1 MNSASGV
8 TNERLADSSLIDNR
22 RQIALLLGR
31 ILQSR
36 SLLSVGAPGKPTR
49 SSLMLELAPL
59 RGYLLIDEPVPSLPM
74 PPGSVIAV
82 SGRLDGGQFS
92 FNTLV
97 EAPDMSSA
105 TGVLQLRLPE
115 RLLYRERRAD
125 FRLGLPPR
133 LNLAPSEFVEEGQR
147 FRGRLS
153 DLSRQG
159 AATLVGREVPIGT
172 GASLR
177 CLLHLPNASL
187 SASAEVCSL
196 SEQLGQL
203 RLGLRL
209 LELSPADD
217 ALLSMEINALQRL
230 ALRSRR

>member
-8 TNERLADSSLIDNR
+8 TEDRLADTSIDNR

-36 SLLSVGAPGKPTR
+36 SLLSVGAPGKPAS
-49 SSLMLELAPL
+49 SSLLLEVAPL
-59 RGYLLIDEPVPSLPM
+59 RGYLLIDEPLPALPL
-74 PPGSVIAV
+74 PPGSPIAV
-82 SGRLDGGQFS
+82 SGRLDGGHFS
-92 FNTLV
+92 FNTRV
-97 EAPDMSSA
+97 EAPDMSSRSSGA
-105 TGVLQLRLPE
+105 LQLRLPE
-115 RLLYRERRAD
+115 QLLYCERRGD

-133 LNLAPSEFVEEGQR
+133 LNLAPSEFVEDGQR

-159 AATLVGREVPIGT
+159 AATLVSRELPIGT
-172 GASLR
+172 GASLS
-177 CLLHLPNASL
+177 CLLHLPHTSL
-187 SASAEVCSL
+187 RASAEVCSL

>member
-8 TNERLADSSLIDNR
+8 TEDRLADSSIIDNR

-49 SSLMLELAPL
+49 SSLLLEVAPL
-59 RGYLLIDEPVPSLPM
+59 RGYLLIDEPVPALPL
-74 PPGSVIAV
+74 PPGSPIAV
-82 SGRLDGGQFS
+82 SGRLDGGHFS
-92 FNTLV
+92 FSTRV
-97 EAPDMSSA
+97 EAPDMSSSSGA
-105 TGVLQLRLPE
+105 LQLRLPE
-115 RLLYRERRAD
+115 QLLYRERRGD
-125 FRLGLPPR
+125 FRLGLPQR
-133 LNLAPSEFVEEGQR
+133 LNLAPSEFVEDGQR
-147 FRGRLS
+147 FHGRLS

-159 AATLVGREVPIGT
+159 AATLVSPAMPIGA
-172 GASLR
+172 GASLS
-177 CLLHLPNASL
+177 CLLHLPHASL
-187 SASAEVCSL
+187 RASAKVCSL

-217 ALLSMEINALQRL
+217 AMLSMEINALQRL